1 MITFPYGYHA
11 GFNMGFNVAE
21 STNFATKRW
30 VRYGL
35 AAKVCACKDDT
46 VRIDMEPFVKKYLNA
61 SDNEKFRNGE
71 TFIHPEDPS
80 ANTIMRRNAVRD
92 LYIIAS
98 KFYHNTR
105 NYKFVKLQ
113 WVQKIIL
120 RALALAKIAT
130 SKIPGQGHPR
140 LLKRIL
146 SKVVTVTVF
155 KANAQSVAN

>member
-61 SDNEKFRNGE
+61 SDHEKFRNGE

-92 LYIIAS
+92 LYITVS

-105 NYKFVKLQ
+105 NNKFVNYRELLNDSFR
-113 WVQKIIL
+113 KISL
-120 RALALAKIAT
+120 E
-130 SKIPGQGHPR
+130 
-140 LLKRIL
+140 LK
-146 SKVVTVTVF
+146 
-155 KANAQSVAN
+155 